1 MSRKDI
7 RLALPSKGRLA
18 QDAVAFLEAAGLK
31 VYRPNPR
38 QYEATIPALP
48 ELTVMFQRPG
58 DIAVSVRQGSVD
70 FGITGLDVFSEK
82 ALSRGG
88 APKGSAGTD
97 DGDVLIL
104 HDALD
109 FSHCR
114 LSLAAPEA
122 WEEVQ
127 TIDDLARAARKNA
140 LHIATKFPALTGRF
154 LEEQDVRPY
163 ELIEVE
169 GTLEIAP
176 AIGYANVIADLVST
190 GTTLR
195 DNHLREV
202 EGGVILRSQAI
213 LIASRRAL
221 QERPEVLAMA
231 RELIEYIEAHL
242 RAEACH
248 LLFANIRGGSPE
260 EIAERMFSQEALSGL
275 QGPTISPV
283 FPNNGH
289 EDEATNWFA
298 VNIVVRKDHLSESI
312 AALRAVGGS
321 GVVVAPVTYIFEEEP
336 ARYRS
341 MLAALEDRRCWRF
354 TAWRKRRRRSCAGTT
369 GWSGKRH
376 RPYRKES
383 RASLAS
389 HWRRKQPCAA
399 LWLKFGREGMKRYA
413 IGRRASMACR

>member
-1 MSRKDI
+1 MSRQDI

-18 QDAVAFLEAAGLK
+18 QDAIAFLEAAGLK

-70 FGITGLDVFSEK
+70 FGITGLDVYSEK
-82 ALSRGG
+82 SLSGNSTSSQAMAENRDRSEHGG
-88 APKGSAGTD
+88 
-97 DGDVLIL
+97 VLIL

-114 LSLAAPEA
+114 LSLAAPET
-122 WEEVQ
+122 WQEVQ
-127 TIDDLARAARKNA
+127 TVDDLRHAAQQEA
-140 LHIATKFPALTGRF
+140 LRIATKFPALTGRF
-154 LEEQDVRPY
+154 LEDQGLRPY

-176 AIGYANVIADLVST
+176 AIGYADLIADLVST

-202 EGGVILRSQAI
+202 EGGVILHSQAI
-213 LIASRRAL
+213 LIANRTAL
-221 QERPEVLAMA
+221 QERPAVLAMA
-231 RELIEYIEAHL
+231 RELIEYVEAHL

-248 LLFANIRGGSPE
+248 LVFANMRGQSPE
-260 EIAERMFSQEALSGL
+260 EIAQRMFNQPALSGL

-289 EDEATNWFA
+289 EGEQTKWYA
-298 VNIVVRKDHLSESI
+298 VNIVVRKDRLSESI

-341 MLAALEDRRCWRF
+341 MLAALE
-354 TAWRKRRRRSCAGTT
+354 
-369 GWSGKRH
+369 
-376 RPYRKES
+376 E
-383 RASLAS
+383 
-389 HWRRKQPCAA
+389 
-399 LWLKFGREGMKRYA
+399 
-413 IGRRASMACR
+413 